1 MTAKRLVPVALVA
14 LVIVCAVLASLR
26 LLGGA
31 APAAPDFTLEDQTG
45 RPYTLSAHR
54 GHAIALF
61 FGYAH
66 CTDVCPAT
74 MAALAHAKRTLG
86 PAAAARFDVVFVT
99 VDPARDTPAALGR
112 YVREFDPA
120 FVGLTGSDA
129 QLEPVYRAY
138 HIDHHIDPAS
148 RTASGYDVIHSS
160 AVQFV
165 APDGRLRGMADWTD
179 SPAVLAAAM
188 RAALS

>member
-1 MTAKRLVPVALVA
+1 MTAKRPAGPAIVA
-14 LVIVCAVLASLR
+14 LVIVCSVLAALR

-31 APAAPDFTLEDQTG
+31 APTAPDFTLRDQDG

-54 GHAIALF
+54 GHAIAVF

-86 PAAAARFDVVFVT
+86 PAGARFDVVFVT

-112 YVREFDPA
+112 YVRQFDPA

-129 QLEPVYRAY
+129 QLAPVYRAY
-138 HIDHHIDPAS
+138 HIDHRIDPAS
-148 RTASGYDVIHSS
+148 RTAHGYDVIHSS

-165 APDGRLRGMADWTD
+165 SPDGRLRGIADWTD

-188 RAALS
+188 RTALS